1 MNNEE
6 IIASLKTLKNSIEL
20 EKMTLPSLQHEEFN
34 EENINKFV
42 DTMTR
47 AFNND
52 IILLNNIVTTMESKS
67 ESGGK

>member
-20 EKMTLPSLQHEEFN
+20 EKMTLPSLQYEELN

-52 IILLNNIVTTMESKS
+52 IILLNNIVAAMESKS
-67 ESGGK
+67 ESDGK

>member
-20 EKMTLPSLQHEEFN
+20 EKMTLPSLQYEELN

-42 DTMTR
+42 DTMAR

-52 IILLNNIVTTMESKS
+52 IILLNNIVATMESKS
-67 ESGGK
+67 GSDGK

>member
-20 EKMTLPSLQHEEFN
+20 EKMTLPSLQYEELN

-52 IILLNNIVTTMESKS
+52 IILLNNIVATMESKS
-67 ESGGK
+67 ESDGK

>member
-20 EKMTLPSLQHEEFN
+20 EKMTLPSLQYEELN

-52 IILLNNIVTTMESKS
+52 IILLNNIMAAMESKS
-67 ESGGK
+67 ESDGK

>member
-6 IIASLKTLKNSIEL
+6 IIANLKTLKNSIEL
-20 EKMTLPSLQHEEFN
+20 EKMTLPSLQYEELN

-52 IILLNNIVTTMESKS
+52 IILLNNIVAIMESKS
-67 ESGGK
+67 EKDGK

>member
-20 EKMTLPSLQHEEFN
+20 EKMTLPSLQHEELN

-67 ESGGK
+67 EKDGK

>member
-6 IIASLKTLKNSIEL
+6 IIANLKTLKNSIEL
-20 EKMTLPSLQHEEFN
+20 EKMTLPSLQYEELN

-52 IILLNNIVTTMESKS
+52 IILLNNIVATMESKS
-67 ESGGK
+67 ESDGK

>member
-6 IIASLKTLKNSIEL
+6 IIANLKTLKNSIEL
-20 EKMTLPSLQHEEFN
+20 EKMTLPSLQHEELN
-34 EENINKFV
+34 KENINKFV

-52 IILLNNIVTTMESKS
+52 IILLNNIMATMESKS
-67 ESGGK
+67 ESDGK

>member
-1 MNNEE
+1 MSNEE
-6 IIASLKTLKNSIEL
+6 IIANLKTLKNSIEL
-20 EKMTLPSLQHEEFN
+20 EKMTLPSLQYEELN

-52 IILLNNIVTTMESKS
+52 IILLNNIVATMESKS
-67 ESGGK
+67 ESDGK